1 MIRSIATAA
10 ILVLATQAVSARAAT
25 AAEPFEGVW
34 ARTMKECRDKEGPN
48 SRTFIDLSGK
58 EDGKPAP
65 LFDQYEH
72 HCRIEKTDRAG
83 ATVKLSMVCYEFWD
97 DYRANKDSRQEDV
110 TLASLGKSRLK
121 MNGKT
126 YVRCRD

>member
-10 ILVLATQAVSARAAT
+10 FLALVGQGAL

-34 ARTMKECRDKEGPN
+34 AQTSKECRDKEGPN
-48 SRTFIDLSGK
+48 SRTFIDLHNK
-58 EDGKPAP
+58 EDGKAAP

-72 HCRIEKTDRAG
+72 HCRIEKTDRVG
-83 ATVKLSMVCYEFWD
+83 ATVKLSLVCYEFWE
-97 DYRANKDSRQEDV
+97 DYSAGKDSRRESA
-110 TLASLGKSRLK
+110 TLASHGKNRLK

-126 YVRCRD
+126 YVRCAN